1 MDNLWPRGEEWG
13 PARGEEWGPAR
24 GEEWGPARGEEWGP
38 GERGA
43 LNQDI
48 V

>member
-1 MDNLWPRGEEWG
+1 MDNLWP
-13 PARGEEWGPAR
+13 RGEEWGPAR